1 MNLQLSIVLDETKL
15 PKLIHEKADPRTSS
29 ADHLSQHLLRNI
41 GDHSFGLAFLA
52 KIGQQ
57 QENSGQSFFAGIEKL
72 IDKVFLNPE
81 IARQQMMEKELREP
95 GFFVKDTHH
104 TLNGEMYNRTVVN
117 GRSARYP
124 YPLTV

>member
-1 MNLQLSIVLDETKL
+1 MNLQFSIVLNETKFPEL
-15 PKLIHEKADPRTSS
+15 VHEKTDPGTRS

-57 QENSGQSFFAGIEKL
+57 QENAGQSFFAGIEEL

-81 IARQQMMEKELREP
+81 ITRQQMVDKELREP
-95 GFFVKDTHH
+95 RFLVKDTYH
-104 TLNGEMYNRTVVN
+104 TFNGELYDCAVVS

-124 YPLTV
+124 YP